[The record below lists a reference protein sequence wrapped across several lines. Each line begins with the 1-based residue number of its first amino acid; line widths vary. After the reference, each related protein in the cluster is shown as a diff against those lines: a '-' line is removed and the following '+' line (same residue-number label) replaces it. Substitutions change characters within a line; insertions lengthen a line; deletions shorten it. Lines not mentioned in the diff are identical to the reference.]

1 MAAIEIE
8 QLRRVFGSVIAVDG
22 IDLTV
27 EDGEIFAFLGPNGAG
42 KSTTTKILTTLLR
55 PTSGRATVRGIDIV
69 KDPHRVRQ
77 TIGVALQ
84 DAGLDDMATGREMIE
99 LVARLHGLRRGDAAR
114 RANEILQIVGLVDAA
129 ERRVGTYSG
138 GMKRR
143 LDLGTAL
150 VHHPKIVFLDEPTTG
165 LDPASR
171 AAIWD
176 EVARLNREDGVTVFL
191 TTQYLEEADRLARRV
206 AIIDHG
212 KIVALGSSAELKA
225 EVGAHVI
232 TVNVPPDEITRA
244 RDALAAFGEIRIEP
258 DGLTVFTRNGTDAVA
273 GVVRALDAAEVKVGS
288 VSVSAPTLDE
298 VFLRATGSRLE
309 GAETTEEV
317 PK

>member
-8 QLRRVFGSVIAVDG
+8 QLRRVFGEVIAVDG

-27 EDGEIFAFLGPNGAG
+27 PEGEIFAFLGPNGAG

-55 PTSGRATVRGIDIV
+55 PTSGRATVAGIDV
-69 KDPHRVRQ
+69 VRNPHEVRRRV
-77 TIGVALQ
+77 GVALQ
-84 DAGLDDMATGREMIE
+84 EAGLDDVATGREMIA
-99 LVARLHGLRRGDAAR
+99 LIGRLHGLRPADAAA
-114 RANEILQIVGLVDAA
+114 RADEILHIVGLTDAA

-150 VHHPKIVFLDEPTTG
+150 VHRPKIVFLDEPTTG

-171 AAIWD
+171 QAIWD

-191 TTQYLEEADRLARRV
+191 TTQYLEEADRLADRV

-212 KIVALGSSAELKA
+212 KIVALGTSAELKA
-225 EVGAHVI
+225 QVGQHVVSV
-232 TVNVPPDEITRA
+232 TVGDANVARA
-244 RDALAAFGEIRIEP
+244 REALAAFGEVRPEP
-258 DGLTVFTRNGTDAVA
+258 GGLTVFSKDGA
-273 GVVRALDAAEVKVGS
+273 GAIASVVRALDAADVPVEG

-309 GAETTEEV
+309 GAEESA
-317 PK
+317 

>member
-1 MAAIEIE
+1 MAAIEVE
-8 QLRRVFGSVIAVDG
+8 ALRRVFDEVVAVDG

-55 PTSGRATVRGIDIV
+55 PTSGRATVGGVDVV

-77 TIGVALQ
+77 TVGVALQ
-84 DAGLDDMATGREMIE
+84 DAGLDDVATGREMIA
-99 LVARLHGLRRGDAAR
+99 LVARLHGLRARDAQAR
-114 RANEILQIVGLVDAA
+114 ADEILKIVGLTDAA

-150 VHHPKIVFLDEPTTG
+150 VHRPRIVFLDEPTTG

-171 AAIWD
+171 QAIWD

-191 TTQYLEEADRLARRV
+191 TTQYLEEADRLANRV

-212 KIVALGSSAELKA
+212 KIVALGSSSDLKA
-225 EVGAHVI
+225 QVGAHVI
-232 TVNVPPDEITRA
+232 SVSVEPTHMDAA
-244 RDALAAFGEIRIEP
+244 RGALAAFGEIRTEGN
-258 DGLTVFTRNGTDAVA
+258 GLTVFSKDGESAVA
-273 GVVRALDAAEVKVGS
+273 GVVRALDSVSVPVGG

-309 GAETTEEV
+309 GAEETA
-317 PK
+317 